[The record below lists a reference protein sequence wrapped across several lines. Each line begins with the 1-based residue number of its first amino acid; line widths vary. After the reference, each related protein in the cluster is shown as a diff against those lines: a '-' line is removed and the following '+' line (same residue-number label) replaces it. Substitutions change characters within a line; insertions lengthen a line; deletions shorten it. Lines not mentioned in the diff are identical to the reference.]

1 MLQPASS
8 ARQSLGR
15 VHTPNY
21 EQSTIETPDNH
32 SLTTQT
38 IFNHEKR
45 KLSSDIEFPRNRD
58 ASRPPPSPAPTTSS
72 SFFLRLLF
80 FLRACD
86 SFCFQDNYKLERHF
100 SKEKKKK
107 QSISRRHQLQNRAVQ
122 RSTIPATCATVSAK
136 LRVFPL

>member
-8 ARQSLGR
+8 ARQSLGQ

-21 EQSTIETPDNH
+21 EQSTIETPNNH
-32 SLTTQT
+32 SLTTQA
-38 IFNHEKR
+38 IFNQEKR
-45 KLSSDIEFPRNRD
+45 KLRLDIEFPRNRD
-58 ASRPPPSPAPTTSS
+58 ASRPPPLPCPNHLFILFPPTPV
-72 SFFLRLLF
+72 FLRT
-80 FLRACD
+80 CD